1 MILLDLF
8 SRHAYCGV
16 KTPCGRRIDN
26 SRGQT
31 MQSLIIKILVMLI
44 AAISPPLTPAQDS
57 GTAML
62 DPPSSMEVAPEVQ
75 LSTVIRDLFEILN
88 HSREEPDP
96 DGAYLPSP
104 SLFAAVEAKVL
115 PLFDIEYMT
124 KLVLGRNWR
133 LASPEQKE
141 VLIAEFGRLM
151 VQTCL
156 SALTSSHNPTIE
168 FKAHVPVPGETA
180 VTIRSFVTQ
189 SETKPWTID
198 YDMIKTPAGWKVVD
212 IKMEGM
218 RLITIHRD
226 AFGELVRNNGID
238 GLLTSL
244 AAWNRRGE
252 QRTADSRQ
260 HFPAALIL
268 MHISTQRG
276 LVGGG

>member
-1 MILLDLF
+1 
-8 SRHAYCGV
+8 
-16 KTPCGRRIDN
+16 
-26 SRGQT
+26 
-31 MQSLIIKILVMLI
+31 MQSLAMKILVMLI
-44 AAISPPLTPAQDS
+44 AAMSPPLTLAQDAAENDK
-57 GTAML
+57 TML
-62 DPPSSMEVAPEVQ
+62 ALPAVEVAPDVQ
-75 LSTVIRDLFEILN
+75 LSTAIRELFEIRRRTLELPPPGRADPESGEPPALN
-88 HSREEPDP
+88 L
-96 DGAYLPSP
+96 A
-104 SLFAAVEAKVL
+104 AAVEARVR

-141 VLIAEFGRLM
+141 ALIAEFRRLM

-156 SALTSSHNPTIE
+156 SALANSHNPTIE
-168 FKAHVPVPGETA
+168 FKPHVPVPGETA
-180 VTIRSFVTQ
+180 VTIRSFVTH
-189 SETKPWTID
+189 SESKPWTID

-226 AFGELVRNNGID
+226 AFAELVRNNGID
-238 GLLTSL
+238 GLLSSL
-244 AAWNRRGE
+244 IAWNRRGE
-252 QRTADSRQ
+252 QRTVDSRQQ